1 MMDRFEPVSGQSV
14 IAQNVKSLNLREVT
28 IVGEDVDE
36 PLITGVEK
44 EMTEGLI
51 FEEKEAL

>member
-51 FEEKEAL
+51 FEEQP